1 MTGSPVPFRR
11 MSSDGVNSINLVGGG
26 GGGATRPS
34 NHPRTSNVRQS
45 IRHRREKHQEAE
57 DILDKAIQVV

>member
-11 MSSDGVNSINLVGGG
+11 MSSDGNNSVTTLLG
-26 GGGATRPS
+26 GGGARPS
-34 NHPRTSNVRQS
+34 HARSNVRQS

-57 DILDKAIQVV
+57 DILDKAIQVG